1 MGRPGDVEVWELRME
16 KSLGQSQLSGCPG
29 SLSWSEGQ
37 RPSSEDPSDAR
48 GLSVG
53 ARLAEGDAGDPG
65 EASAERGGKQKC
77 GRQSQGRAAFL
88 FLNYFY
94 FFLNYSVCA
103 VWYSISYRMSI

>member
-16 KSLGQSQLSGCPG
+16 RVTQSLGQSQPSGCPG
-29 SLSWSEGQ
+29 SMCQSEGQ
-37 RPSSEDPSDAR
+37 RPSSEHPSDAR

-53 ARLAEGDAGDPG
+53 TQLAEGDAGDLG
-65 EASAERGGKQKC
+65 EASAEGRGKQKC

-94 FFLNYSVCA
+94 FFLNYSICA
-103 VWYSISYRMSI
+103 I

>member
-1 MGRPGDVEVWELRME
+1 MEVWELRME
-16 KSLGQSQLSGCPG
+16 KVTQSLGQSQPSGCPG
-29 SLSWSEGQ
+29 SMCWSGGQ

-53 ARLAEGDAGDPG
+53 TQLAEGDAGDPG

-88 FLNYFY
+88 FLNYYY
-94 FFLNYSVCA
+94 FF
-103 VWYSISYRMSI
+103 